1 MSGSVI
7 HLNHPYNATRVNVG
21 RIDDRVAEL
30 QKETGPTTFG
40 GEKGRNSL
48 NFPVTCFEKKKKT
61 LTYGLTG
68 VSAYL

>member
-1 MSGSVI
+1 VI

-40 GEKGRNSL
+40 GEKETEQSL
-48 NFPVTCFEKKKKT
+48 FFCNLLKKKHP
-61 LTYGLTG
+61 YP
-68 VSAYL
+68 V